1 VTEEKCVRQ
10 QDKIIIWPAYFDST
24 KTRNDGRRVAKNL
37 AVPSPRIVEVKE
49 AAEKLGLTHELVAD
63 VGYAKTPWLKTGM
76 VLVKKK
82 GSKGQVVLLLARQ
95 LVKMRSTPSLK

>member
-1 VTEEKCVRQ
+1 M
-10 QDKIIIWPAYFDST
+10 
-24 KTRNDGRRVAKNL
+24 

-76 VLVKKK
+76 ILVKKK
-82 GSKGQVVLLLARQ
+82 GSKSQVVLLIAKQ